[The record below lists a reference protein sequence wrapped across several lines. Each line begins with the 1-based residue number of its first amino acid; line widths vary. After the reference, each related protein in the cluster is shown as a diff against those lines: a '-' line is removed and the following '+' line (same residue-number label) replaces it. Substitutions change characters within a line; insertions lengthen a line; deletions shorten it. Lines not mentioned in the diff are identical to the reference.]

1 MKQVEI
7 SDIIKNAEECHR
19 KNTKWH
25 FHILT
30 PDCIFS
36 KYLTPKGVDSL
47 KKKYSIV
54 FENEKSGEQMVAFFN
69 EKPPRQERL
78 EILFHGRV

>member
-7 SDIIKNAEECHR
+7 SDIIEHAEECHR
-19 KNTKWH
+19 KKIKWH

-30 PDCIFS
+30 PDCTFNQ
-36 KYLTPKGVDSL
+36 

-54 FENEKSGEQMVAFFN
+54 FENEKTGEQLITLFN

-78 EILFHGRV
+78 EILFHGSV